1 MEPLESVPPS
11 ATEPPAGAP
20 ADSDSPEPVVDST
33 AAGAARPRRPW
44 AWALTAGILAGV
56 VSWYGGEV
64 LRGHFQHAL
73 EPNVGPIPTPE
84 KVAQVVADNTAY
96 VAATYGLFGAVLGM
110 SMGLAG
116 GLARR
121 AVSTGVLAIVVGMVA
136 GVAAGAG
143 MSFVVLPEYYK
154 RFNPQDVD
162 LILPIL
168 MHVGIWSAMG
178 AGGGLAFGIGMG
190 GAARPVRALLGGL
203 LGAIAAT
210 LLYEVVGAVLLP
222 LDKTSQ
228 PLAATSGARLLA
240 QLLVAVF
247 AAAGAASGIQE
258 PAMKPKHAS
267 PAT

>member
-1 MEPLESVPPS
+1 M
-11 ATEPPAGAP
+11 TEPPAGAP
-20 ADSDSPEPVVDST
+20 AGSDSPEPVADST

-44 AWALTAGILAGV
+44 AWALAAGILAGV

-73 EPNVGPIPTPE
+73 EPNLGPIPTPE
-84 KVAQVVADNTAY
+84 MVAQVVADNTAY
-96 VAATYGLFGAVLGM
+96 VAAAYGLFGAVLGM

-121 AVSTGVLAIVVGMVA
+121 SVRTGVLGMVVGMVA
-136 GVAAGAG
+136 GVAAGSG
-143 MSFVVLPEYYK
+143 MSFIILPGYSQ
-154 RFNPQDVD
+154 RFNPQEEN

-168 MHVGIWSAMG
+168 MHGGIWSALG
-178 AGGGLAFGIGMG
+178 AGGGLAYGIGMG
-190 GAARPVRALLGGL
+190 GATRSVRALLGGL
-203 LGAIAAT
+203 LGAVAAT
-210 LLYEVVGAVLLP
+210 LLFEVVGAVFLP

-240 QLLVAVF
+240 QLSVAVFVAVF
-247 AAAGAASGIQE
+247 AAASAASGLRE
-258 PAMKPKHAS
+258 PAIKPKHTS